1 MINDLFIEISNKM
14 KKLKKDL
21 QKNMDTSENKLRK
34 KAEKTI
40 RKLKKMSVEKQLK
53 AANDELK

>member
-21 QKNMDTSENKLRK
+21 QKNVDTSENKLRK

>member
-1 MINDLFIEISNKM
+1 M

-21 QKNMDTSENKLRK
+21 QKNVDTSENKLRK